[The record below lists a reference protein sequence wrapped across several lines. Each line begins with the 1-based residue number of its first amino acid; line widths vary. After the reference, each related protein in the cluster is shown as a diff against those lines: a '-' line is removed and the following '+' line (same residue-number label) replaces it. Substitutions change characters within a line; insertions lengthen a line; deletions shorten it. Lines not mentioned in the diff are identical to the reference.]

1 MNIYAKSGLREVIN
15 ANGKMTILGASAV
28 SESVVKSVGSA
39 LRNFVVIEE
48 LMDHAGRVIAQ
59 KTGAEDGCPTCGAA
73 SGLVIAT
80 AACIA
85 GCNLGLIERIPDTRG
100 LKNEI
105 ILQKGQSINFGGSI
119 TQMLRLGGGVPVE
132 AGCSNK
138 VERDNIESAINEKTA
153 ALLYVKSHHAVQK
166 GMQSIESMLEL
177 AKKYHL
183 PLIIDAAAEEDLCK
197 YVSMGAD
204 LVLYSG
210 GKALSGPTSGLIAG
224 KSSYIAACKMQ
235 YKGVGRA
242 MKVSKEAMMGLVTAL
257 EMYDPAQGNPEG
269 QKKRMQRMCDE
280 LAQVRGLNCRVAQDE
295 AGREIYRA
303 EIHVGSETGMNAAKL
318 NELLKQGD
326 PAIYG
331 RDYYVNQGILS
342 IDPRPLFDGQEEI
355 IIDRIKS
362 CLLEG

>member
-1 MNIYAKSGLREVIN
+1 MNIYVKSGLREVIN

-85 GCNLGLIERIPDTRG
+85 GCNLGLIGRIPDTGG

-119 TQMLRLGGGVPVE
+119 TQMLRLGGGIPVE

-177 AKKYHL
+177 ARKYHL
-183 PLIIDAAAEEDLCK
+183 PFIIDAAAEEDLCK

-242 MKVSKEAMMGLVTAL
+242 MKVSKEA
-257 EMYDPAQGNPEG
+257 
-269 QKKRMQRMCDE
+269 
-280 LAQVRGLNCRVAQDE
+280 
-295 AGREIYRA
+295 
-303 EIHVGSETGMNAAKL
+303 
-318 NELLKQGD
+318 
-326 PAIYG
+326 
-331 RDYYVNQGILS
+331 
-342 IDPRPLFDGQEEI
+342 
-355 IIDRIKS
+355 
-362 CLLEG
+362 

>member
-1 MNIYAKSGLREVIN
+1 MD
-15 ANGKMTILGASAV
+15 
-28 SESVVKSVGSA
+28 SA

-48 LMDHAGRVIAQ
+48 LMDYAGRVIAK
-59 KTGAEDGCPTCGAA
+59 KTGAEDGCPTSGAA

-85 GCNLGLIERIPDTRG
+85 GCNLGLIERIPDTEG

-166 GMQSIESMLEL
+166 GMVSMEAMAEL
-177 AKKYHL
+177 AKKYSL

-197 YVSMGAD
+197 YIAMGAD

-210 GKALSGPTSGLIAG
+210 GKALSGPTSGMIAG
-224 KSSYIAACKMQ
+224 KSHYIAACKMQ

-242 MKVSKEAMMGLVTAL
+242 MKVSKEAMAGLITAL
-257 EMYDPAQGNPEG
+257 EEYDPARGNPGE
-269 QKKRMQRMCDE
+269 QKKRMQFVCGE
-280 LAQVRGLNCRVAQDE
+280 LGHIKGLNCRVTQDE

-303 EIHVGSETGMNAAKL
+303 EIHVGPEAGMNAAKL
-318 NELLKQGD
+318 NELLKKGD
-326 PAIYG
+326 PAIYM
-331 RDYYVNQGILS
+331 REYYVNQGILS
-342 IDPRPLFDGQEEI
+342 IDPRPLFDGQEKI

-362 CLLEG
+362 CLSEE